1 MIYQMYENV
10 LGAVVGHAGF
20 KTLKVNGKTV
30 ANMGDFHHQLHHRY
44 FDCNYGVVFM
54 PFDKWFDSY
63 HDGTPE
69 SLQRLRRKQK
79 KMSNFDVIV
88 VGGGP
93 GGYVAAIRS
102 AQLGLSTAVVEKQH
116 MGGICLN
123 WGCIPTKALLAGA
136 DVAHKIA
143 TASDYGINVGGV
155 TIDID
160 KLVGH
165 SRSVSGRLSGGV
177 SSLMSKNKITVIN
190 GEAKLADKGV
200 LEVGGEDAG
209 TYKAP
214 HIILATGARPRA
226 IPGLEPDGEAIWTYF
241 EALVPKSVPATMLVI
256 GSGAIG
262 TEFASLYADLGTQV
276 TLVEMVDKIV
286 PAEDPEISDHLQ
298 RQFKQRGIE
307 VHTGTTVENA
317 ARTDGGVRCELV
329 AGDSRDAREFEK
341 VIVAAGVVPNVEGL
355 GLEALGAEFDRGFI
369 KTDQWSRTNVAGLY
383 AIGDVAGP
391 PCLAHKAS
399 HEGTACVEGLAGVA
413 DAHPVD
419 LSQVPGCTYSRPADR
434 ECRHDGTSS
443 QSGRAECFGWPVF
456 AACQRQ
462 GSRHRR
468 RRGPGQ
474 DDLRSGQWRTT
485 GCPYDRARS
494 DRADSGIRHR
504 TGP

>member
-1 MIYQMYENV
+1 
-10 LGAVVGHAGF
+10 
-20 KTLKVNGKTV
+20 
-30 ANMGDFHHQLHHRY
+30 
-44 FDCNYGVVFM
+44 
-54 PFDKWFDSY
+54 
-63 HDGTPE
+63 
-69 SLQRLRRKQK
+69 
-79 KMSNFDVIV
+79 MSNFDVIV

-399 HEGTACVEGLAGVA
+399 HEGIACVEGLAGVA

-419 LSQVPGCTYSRPADR
+419 LSQVPGCTYSRPQIASVGMTEPQAKAAGLNVSVGRFSLRANGKALAIGEGEGLVKTIFDQ
-434 ECRHDGTSS
+434 D
-443 QSGRAECFGWPVF
+443 SGELLGAHMIGPEVTEQIQGFGIAQALEATDTDLAHAVF
-456 AACQRQ
+456 AHPTVSEAMHESVLD
-462 GSRHRR
+462 SR
-468 RRGPGQ
+468 GQ
-474 DDLRSGQWRTT
+474 VIHQ
-485 GCPYDRARS
+485 
-494 DRADSGIRHR
+494 
-504 TGP
+504 